1 MYVTVGAGKAVSFDL
16 DVTTF
21 ITQYTVIHQY
31 LTFIVNPSLA
41 VVDTPL
47 YEVGRYKLIVNVDNI
62 DYTLK
67 TDMFQNGL
75 VSIESIKYLYDIIP
89 DPKDS
94 QCKLRW
100 ELANTSKSAIN
111 LAIDYPII
119 EIYKIIQVMEAVMK
133 LILFRR
139 I

>member
-1 MYVTVGAGKAVSFDL
+1 MLSNFSAFNNIIFNGANITKCHNLPEDFVKNNIHSENVSRGERMYVTVGAGKAVSFDL

-47 YEVGRYKLIVNVDNI
+47 YEVGWYKLIVNVDNI

-75 VSIESIKYLYDIIP
+75 V
-89 DPKDS
+89 
-94 QCKLRW
+94 
-100 ELANTSKSAIN
+100 
-111 LAIDYPII
+111 
-119 EIYKIIQVMEAVMK
+119 
-133 LILFRR
+133 
-139 I
+139 